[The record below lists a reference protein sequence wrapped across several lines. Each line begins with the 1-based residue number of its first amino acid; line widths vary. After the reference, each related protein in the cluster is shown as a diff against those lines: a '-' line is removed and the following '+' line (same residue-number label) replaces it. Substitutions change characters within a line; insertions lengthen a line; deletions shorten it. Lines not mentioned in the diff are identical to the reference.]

1 MPELRWQ
8 INDIS
13 NCWYWKSFWPRWEK
27 WRSRKHERSRRRLM
41 MEWCLPMMVTT
52 NSVKQ
57 KIVVSELLQYLIGGV
72 PLSLKKSVV
81 SLIEEM
87 EDTFRRVTHA
97 RVAVKEE
104 GTSESERGGK
114 VEDREDAH
122 GGNSSVLKEVEVHV
136 LHAEEVGKLQ
146 SGEV

>member
-1 MPELRWQ
+1 MNNNNNTIIPELRWQ

-41 MEWCLPMMVTT
+41 MEWCFPMMVTT

-104 GTSESERGGK
+104 DTSESERGEK
-114 VEDREDAH
+114 WKIEKT
-122 GGNSSVLKEVEVHV
+122 LM
-136 LHAEEVGKLQ
+136 
-146 SGEV
+146 GETPVF